1 MDTDTDAFLILR
13 ERYGHGVMLMNSLFF
28 KQIDSVELLG
38 SGGGRWRGF
47 GALLHRDSF
56 LTGPREGG
64 GKRAKDESVK
74 KHDYFNTESTSALMK
89 SSGIRGAG

>member
-1 MDTDTDAFLILR
+1 MDIDTDAFLILR
-13 ERYGHGVMLMNSLFF
+13 ERYGHGVTLMNSLFF
-28 KQIDSVELLG
+28 KHIDSAGLLG

-56 LTGPREGG
+56 QTGPREGG
-64 GKRAKDESVK
+64 GKTAEDESVK

-89 SSGIRGAG
+89 SSGVKGAG